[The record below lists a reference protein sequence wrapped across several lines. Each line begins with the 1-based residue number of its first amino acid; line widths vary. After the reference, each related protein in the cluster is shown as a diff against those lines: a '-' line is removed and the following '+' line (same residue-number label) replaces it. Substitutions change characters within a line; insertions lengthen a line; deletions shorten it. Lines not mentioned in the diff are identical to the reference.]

1 MMLVILFVIAL
12 GLLLLFAELFIV
24 PGVTFVGLAGALLLG
39 LGVWHIYEQYGTLTG
54 HLALLVLSILS
65 GWVIWRSFKT
75 RFWKK
80 FELQQQIVGK
90 SAVDAETLGLVPGQL
105 GKAMTALRPQ
115 GTVKFGTLQIEVE
128 SLSGWVDKG
137 TEVEIAQL
145 EGKKVFI
152 KTK

>member
-1 MMLVILFVIAL
+1 MLLVIVFVIAL

-39 LGVWHIYEQYGTLTG
+39 LGVWQIYEAYGMLTG
-54 HLALLVLSILS
+54 HLALLFMVVLS
-65 GWVIWRSFKT
+65 GWVIWKSFRT

-80 FELQQQIVGK
+80 FELHQQIDSK
-90 SAVDAETLGLVPGQL
+90 SNVDAQALGLTMGQS
-105 GKAMTALRPQ
+105 GKTVTALRPQ
-115 GTVKFGTLQIEVE
+115 GMARFNEVQIEVA
-128 SLSGWVDKG
+128 SLDGWVDPGKMI
-137 TEVEIAQL
+137 EIAFI